1 MESREK
7 PVVVIDNIGLV
18 NEKSELSR
26 KEKMG
31 YTLDFSECMVAKTV
45 SYFD

>member
-1 MESREK
+1 MESKRN
-7 PVVVIDNIGLV
+7 PVVVIDNIELE
-18 NEKSELSR
+18 NEKFELSR

-31 YTLDFSECMVAKTV
+31 YMLDFSECMVAKTV